1 MIHGVAVTFRFS
13 VRLKFVESNYFM
25 NDSLVIIFGLAIVFG
40 AISGFLGDGSSV
52 QPSKNLI
59 SFLFWDN

>member
-1 MIHGVAVTFRFS
+1 MLLTIFS
-13 VRLKFVESNYFM
+13 
-25 NDSLVIIFGLAIVFG
+25 LAIIFG
-40 AISGFLGDGSSV
+40 AISAFLGDGTSV

>member
-1 MIHGVAVTFRFS
+1 
-13 VRLKFVESNYFM
+13 M

-40 AISGFLGDGSSV
+40 AINGLLGDGTPS